1 MAKRDII
8 IRHSKPFMELD
19 PYVTNNHHYE
29 VRSIYFDSPFRKAF
43 FDKTNG
49 IKTRVKLRIRYYP
62 DFQNGENEL
71 VFIELKKKNNEN
83 VSKSRILVPFEDA
96 FKIIDN
102 KTPEAKNYYK
112 NALAED
118 KSNLNEIWYLYNRY
132 NLKPVCV
139 VCYQRQPY
147 MSKIKNRFRM
157 TFDTNI
163 RVRNYNFNLHVGGDT
178 SRYIIPPHISV
189 MELKFNSFIPN
200 WAIKILQRNDVL
212 QEKMSKFASGLSH
225 TRTFGLV

>member
-1 MAKRDII
+1 MN
-8 IRHSKPFMELD
+8 L
-19 PYVTNNHHYE
+19 
-29 VRSIYFDSPFRKAF
+29 
-43 FDKTNG
+43 
-49 IKTRVKLRIRYYP
+49 
-62 DFQNGENEL
+62 
-71 VFIELKKKNNEN
+71 KKNNEN

-102 KTPEAKNYYK
+102 KTPEAKKFYK

-118 KSNLNEIWYLYNRY
+118 KSNLNDIWYLYNRY

-147 MSKIKNRFRM
+147 MSKIENRFRM

-178 SRYIIPPHISV
+178 SRYVIPPHIAV

-225 TRTFGLV
+225 TRSFGLV